1 MKQDNLKDL
10 FSRITPEE
18 GSERDFMDTLKSK
31 LDSVEEIR
39 LQNLQ
44 AIENLRRYNALIH
57 RNSRRA
63 VVVAIIIG
71 FASGIL
77 CSLLMPAIG
86 RLFSFVTLP
95 PVYIH
100 VLSWGFVALIA
111 VAMSLNSY
119 SFLSHPSLS
128 IKALIKNTFFTDKY
142 I

>member
-119 SFLSHPSLS
+119 SFFISSLS
-128 IKALIKNTFFTDKY
+128 VNKGLNKEHIFY
-142 I
+142 